1 MNEKTPISSVL
12 RGEFMHAPCPTCAG
26 EVVGRTDKRYCC
38 VKCKNEH
45 HRIARMQVKP
55 QVKEE
60 KRKLVRNIVLMEGI
74 LGAENNCMAIHKNL
88 LFLHGFDMN
97 ACSSVVVVNDRN
109 YQHLGDYT
117 FRIEKNGM
125 ILVKRN
131 KPLSWAQPE
140 FFARWRIDFPV
151 GIEVENE
158 ADLFE
163 SDREFS
169 DPIAI
174 GFQRWSE

>member
-1 MNEKTPISSVL
+1 MNTKTPTSPIL
-12 RGEFMHAPCPTCAG
+12 RVNFKHAPCPTCSG
-26 EVVGRTDKRYCC
+26 EVIGRSDKRYCC

-60 KRKLVRNIVLMEGI
+60 KRKLIRNIVLMEGI
-74 LGAENNCMAIHKNL
+74 LGPENSCMAIHKDM
-88 LFLHGFDMN
+88 LFQHGFDMN

-109 YQHLGDYT
+109 YHQLGDYT

-131 KPLSWAQPE
+131 KALSATQPE
-140 FFARWRIDFPV
+140 FFARWLIDFPKGV
-151 GIEVENE
+151 EVKNE
-158 ADLFE
+158 GDLFE

-169 DPIAI
+169 E
-174 GFQRWSE
+174 FQRWNE